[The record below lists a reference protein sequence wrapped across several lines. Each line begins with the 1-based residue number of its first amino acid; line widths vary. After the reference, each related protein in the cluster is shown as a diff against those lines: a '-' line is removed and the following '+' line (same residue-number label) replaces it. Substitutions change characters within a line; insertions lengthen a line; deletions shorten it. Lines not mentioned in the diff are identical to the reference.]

1 MTDPDPDATGSEPRQ
16 SWLHDIQDALER
28 TGDAIR
34 TAWDAT
40 RESRASALESAKQPP
55 PPEPPTTPPEAPKQ
69 AAEDPGHAL
78 EKGIA
83 AARERWKG
91 EEGDAPG
98 SDEPQ

>member
-40 RESRASALESAKQPP
+40 RESRASALESAKQ
-55 PPEPPTTPPEAPKQ
+55 
-69 AAEDPGHAL
+69 AAEDVGDAL